1 MTGNRVY
8 ALVADATHN
17 NVVVLMKRTSI
28 AARHVTYASETFH
41 ANTRNA
47 VAKLEEAY
55 VRTLTRG
62 KMNKVCVSWS
72 ILAWGVAGKKK
83 SASLTTKTLI

>member
-1 MTGNRVY
+1 MTGNRVC
-8 ALVADATHN
+8 ALVQDVITN
-17 NVVVLMKRTSI
+17 NVVSLMKRTSI

-62 KMNKVCVSWS
+62 KMNKVRVSRS
-72 ILAWGVAGKKK
+72 ILAWGAAGKKK
-83 SASLTTKTLI
+83 SASLTTQISI